1 MLGSRYQPRGQAC
14 GVPGTTRQDRVP
26 AVARPGPAVLGR
38 STASRILTLPLAG
51 DARAAD
57 GPSALTR
64 WVQPRPVSGPA
75 RPGSLPQ
82 ETKWRHRAPPA
93 RKALIHS
100 MTQGI
105 PSRMRCPGRV
115 ALPSPASGGPDAT
128 DLHFPAWTGR
138 QRPVLGHVQHR
149 VRNREH
155 GLRREPGQA
164 YGPRLRP
171 MFSFMILVVPPKI
184 ILTGGPPPGT
194 ASSHP
199 LRRPCPGSPCDSA
212 GALPASGSTVHPRL
226 QTYRTALT
234 WRGTSWTYSAG
245 VPPV

>member
-1 MLGSRYQPRGQAC
+1 MCAGAASCSDPATSRE
-14 GVPGTTRQDRVP
+14 
-26 AVARPGPAVLGR
+26 GR
-38 STASRILTLPLAG
+38 
-51 DARAAD
+51 RAAYRARRGRTAFPQSRGLGLRFWAGVRQAGFSRCPWRVTPGQLT

-171 MFSFMILVVPPKI
+171 MFSLMILVVPPKI
-184 ILTGGPPPGT
+184 ILTGVP
-194 ASSHP
+194 HP
-199 LRRPCPGSPCDSA
+199 ALHPVIHSGDLARDLLAIQPERSQPLVRQSTHAYRRTG
-212 GALPASGSTVHPRL
+212 RL
-226 QTYRTALT
+226 
-234 WRGTSWTYSAG
+234 
-245 VPPV
+245 